1 MDAGL
6 TWMDALLNAE
16 LYFVIPGKLQTLTGG
31 YAYDRALIHALD
43 AAGIKVHHIALSDQ
57 FPRPDASALAD
68 AGAQLAAIPD
78 HALVLIDGLAYGV
91 MEIIAAQ
98 EHRRLKII
106 ALCHH
111 PLAMESGLD
120 ASAEARLWQSEQQA
134 LKLARAVV
142 VTSAATARLLTERF
156 GIAANSITVALPG
169 SSKQVFAPCQGNPPC
184 LLTVATL
191 TRRKAHDVLI
201 AALAQIRQLPW
212 HARFVGGEEFDSGWV
227 SALKKQVADLN
238 LEDRIHFAGSIH
250 DLNAEYAAADAF
262 VLPSRFEGYGMVFAE
277 ALAFGLPVIAARA
290 GAVPDVV
297 PANAGILVPPDDAD
311 ALATALRELLTRPL
325 YYRTLRQ
332 GAQAAAANLPDWHDT
347 AARVRQVMH
356 AVATQQT

>member
-1 MDAGL
+1 MA
-6 TWMDALLNAE
+6 WMDALLKPE

-31 YAYDRALIHALD
+31 YAYDRALTSALE
-43 AAGIKVHHIALSDQ
+43 ASGVKVNHITLSDK
-57 FPRPDASALAD
+57 FPMADESALAD
-68 AGAQLAAIPD
+68 AASQLAAIPD

-91 MEIIAAQ
+91 MDTIAAE

-120 ASAEARLWQSEQQA
+120 AGSAARFWQSEQQA
-134 LKLARAVV
+134 LKLASAVV
-142 VTSAATARLLTERF
+142 VTSTATATLLTERF
-156 GIAANSITVALPG
+156 DIATDKITVALPG
-169 SSKQVFAPCQGNPPC
+169 TSKQAFALCQGNPPC

-201 AALAQIRQLPW
+201 AALSQLKLLPW
-212 HARFVGGEEFDSGWV
+212 HARFVGGDEFDPVWASG
-227 SALKKQVADLN
+227 LKKQVVDLG
-238 LEDRIHFAGSIH
+238 LEDRIHFTGSID
-250 DLNAEYAAADAF
+250 DLRAEYLAADAF

-297 PANAGILVPPDDAD
+297 PDNAGILVPPDNSD
-311 ALATALRELLTRPL
+311 ALATALRELLTRPAHFQA
-325 YYRTLRQ
+325 LRL
-332 GAQAAAANLPDWHDT
+332 GAQAAAAKLPDWHDT
-347 AARVRQVMH
+347 TARVRQVMQT
-356 AVATQQT
+356 VATHQP